1 MIMLKNWKNRLVL
14 YQWFVYGWCISYL
27 LLIIMMIMM
36 MTMIKIIVIKIIM
49 LLVDSFTLKYSWT
62 LLFIQVFW
70 DFSFIISQWDEN
82 SLPLSTYAKFSEK
95 LTFLTLWYAHVR
107 VCIRGLE
114 MLVFRK
120 ILRAYL
126 MDDSKGN
133 RPGK

>member
-1 MIMLKNWKNRLVL
+1 MIMLKNWKNGLVL
-14 YQWFVYGWCISYL
+14 YQRSEYGWCISYL

-36 MTMIKIIVIKIIM
+36 MTMIKIIVIKIMM

-70 DFSFIISQWDEN
+70 DFSFIISQWDEKGH
-82 SLPLSTYAKFSEK
+82 PLSTYTKFSEK
-95 LTFLTLWYAHVR
+95 LTFLTLRYAHVR
-107 VCIRGLE
+107 VRIRGLE

-120 ILRAYL
+120 ILRVYL